1 MKNTGKGRYMVDLL
15 FMGEGGTPAF
25 LLSLKMKFGGNMMC
39 KKFFSSTIDVAD
51 SLLFCPSNFRMDI
64 CYVYTSKKSGDTL
77 SY

>member
-1 MKNTGKGRYMVDLL
+1 MVDLL

-25 LLSLKMKFGGNMMC
+25 LLSRSVKFGGNMMS

-64 CYVYTSKKSGDTL
+64 
-77 SY
+77 